1 MARFT
6 KSQCQ
11 PCPVRAKCTTSRDS
25 ARNVGFPPRE
35 LLELQLRNR
44 AERQEPAWH
53 KRYAVR
59 SGIEGTICEFAR
71 GHGMRRCRYRGQA
84 KTHLQHVLTAIAVNI
99 ERLSRQPPGDSASP
113 RPPTAFQDYLDQ
125 QDIPR
130 LRSWRAVN

>member
-1 MARFT
+1 MDFDRRQVTCPQGQVSSGWHGPYPTSSPNSAPLIVARFT
-6 KSQCQ
+6 KNQCQ

-53 KRYAVR
+53 KYYAVR
-59 SGIEGTICEFAR
+59 SGIEGSICEFAH

-99 ERLSRQPPGDSASP
+99 ERLSR
-113 RPPTAFQDYLDQ
+113 
-125 QDIPR
+125 
-130 LRSWRAVN
+130 